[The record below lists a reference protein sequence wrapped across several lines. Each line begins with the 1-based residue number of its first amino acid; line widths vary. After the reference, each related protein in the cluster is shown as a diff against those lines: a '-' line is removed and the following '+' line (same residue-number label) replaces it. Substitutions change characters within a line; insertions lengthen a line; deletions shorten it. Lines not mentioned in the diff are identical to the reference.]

1 MNYPILGCPILTHSL
16 NVLIWSDFQATLGR
30 DFPTNRAELVRG
42 CWKVIFRNH
51 QGHPT
56 TFSGLKNHGF
66 AVKHRCFSKK
76 NRHFSTMIVFRI
88 NLSMFF
94 QEKQAPFFCWSWMAM
109 EKSHCHRWLLEG
121 IWPTNGGR
129 NISEVGALEN
139 SGCCWRWSFLRSW
152 KHQPRSSWFHLH
164 LCYKW
169 QQFSWFF
176 ERLKSS
182 PKVDHCFKSIK
193 ILFFDYLYAL
203 NQPPNVC
210 NIFRI
215 KSQLLLIFIS

>member
-1 MNYPILGCPILTHSL
+1 MKYPILGCPILTHSL

-42 CWKVIFRNH
+42 CWKVIFRND

-109 EKSHCHRWLLEG
+109 EKSHCHPLMTGGYMTYEWGSQHFWSWSTGKLRMLLAMIVFEELET
-121 IWPTNGGR
+121 PTPKQL
-129 NISEVGALEN
+129 V
-139 SGCCWRWSFLRSW
+139 
-152 KHQPRSSWFHLH
+152 P
-164 LCYKW
+164 
-169 QQFSWFF
+169 
-176 ERLKSS
+176 S
-182 PKVDHCFKSIK
+182 PSLLQMATVLLNFWEIKV
-193 ILFFDYLYAL
+193 
-203 NQPPNVC
+203 
-210 NIFRI
+210 
-215 KSQLLLIFIS
+215 KSQGWSLF